1 MSNFTYT
8 TGIPNGALSPAQNRP
23 TMTVNNDS
31 AAGIWDED
39 HYGFNNNNG
48 GQHQQV
54 TFPFNIADPNQSA
67 PIASLYTK
75 AVSGLSQ
82 LFFQNGNMAANVV
95 RLTGALPSPVSNAG
109 TAGGSIYTLTL
120 PLGATLYMGQTISF
134 SGNRTIIFPQDFVV
148 AIMGVCSPITV
159 TIIPSTGIITSISG
173 ATIGTNAA
181 VALNWLV
188 IGTM

>member
-8 TGIPNGALSPAQNRP
+8 TGTPNGALTPAQNRP

-54 TFPFNIADPNQSA
+54 TFPFNIADPNQSS

-75 AVSGLSQ
+75 AVSGISQ
-82 LFFQNGNMAANVV
+82 LFFQNGNMASNVV
-95 RLTGALPSPVSNAG
+95 RLTGTIASPVSNSG

-120 PLGATLYMGQTISF
+120 PLGATLYMGQTASI
-134 SGNRTIIFPQDFVV
+134 SGNKTIVFPVGYTN
-148 AIMGVCSPITV
+148 IITGNCSPNSATG
-159 TIIPSTGIITSISG
+159 IPSTGIILGNSG
-173 ATIGTNAA
+173 ATVGTSAT
-181 VALNWLV
+181 VSINWWV
-188 IGTM
+188 IGVI